1 MKAALFASLAAIAV
15 QPLFFTTWI
24 LLPPA
29 ISGDVDLNDLRQVM
43 ELLIFVVAF
52 AAGFVL
58 LLGLPLFFVLHRS
71 GRDSWASLAGT
82 GFVVAG
88 LPVSILSWPIRTGS
102 SSGGGW
108 HGSYVQF
115 VVDGVPTVY
124 GWLQYVEGIVIYG
137 LHGLIGAIVF
147 FHVWRHYS
155 GPNHAFKGD
164 VAKATRP

>member
-88 LPVSILSWPIRTGS
+88 LPVSILSGQLEQAPHLVAGGMVATS
-102 SSGGGW
+102 SSLLTACL
-108 HGSYVQF
+108 QF
-115 VVDGVPTVY
+115 MAGFNTSRASSFMACMD
-124 GWLQYVEGIVIYG
+124 
-137 LHGLIGAIVF
+137 
-147 FHVWRHYS
+147 
-155 GPNHAFKGD
+155 
-164 VAKATRP
+164 